1 MDSITVNEKRMGSVY
16 SEKPSYNGRIMTV
29 VGEDSTLLAKTKK
42 KCAKPKMA
50 KY

>member
-1 MDSITVNEKRMGSVY
+1 MDSIAVNEKRMGSVY

-42 KCAKPKMA
+42 NVPSPKW
-50 KY
+50 